1 MKRWGLEFLWLKKF
15 LWNEGGKV
23 VDETCPPWNL
33 WTDAA
38 DEGWKLD
45 CLLNSP
51 KGSLLRTEK
60 PLDGDAFREKEARP
74 PPTCTGRLRNW
85 LALEPPKLRPPARFR
100 KLLTVGRMKLLPMP
114 PPWRLTRA
122 SASSGGV
129 SLEVKSSGFS
139 PATPSASTAA

>member
-1 MKRWGLEFLWLKKF
+1 MKRWGLEFLWLKMF

-33 WTDAA
+33 WTD
-38 DEGWKLD
+38 D

-60 PLDGDAFREKEARP
+60 PLDGDEFREKEARA

-85 LALEPPKLRPPARFR
+85 LAFEPPKLPRLR

-122 SASSGGV
+122 SASSAGV
-129 SLEVKSSGFS
+129 SWEVKSSGFS
-139 PATPSASTAA
+139 PATPSTNTAA